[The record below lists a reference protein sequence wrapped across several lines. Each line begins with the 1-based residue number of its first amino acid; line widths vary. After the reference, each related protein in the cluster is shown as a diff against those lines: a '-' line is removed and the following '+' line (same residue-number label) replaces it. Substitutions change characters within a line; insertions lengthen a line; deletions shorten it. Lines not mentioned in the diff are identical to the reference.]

1 MSLENFE
8 KRTGKILMVQKCE
21 RRGITIGFKYCRNAI
36 DQTEALENQFE
47 GMSDTPFTYADYEKA
62 RRNLI
67 QQVND
72 SLTETDREFLLS
84 FENGEPDWEKC
95 CAGDLSRYPSAK
107 WKLQNIAK
115 LKKSNP
121 QKHKAGL
128 EKLQAFLFPEE

>member
-1 MSLENFE
+1 MMS
-8 KRTGKILMVQKCE
+8 RTASCFACLGSDKPVIESLQP
-21 RRGITIGFKYCRNAI
+21 NAI

-47 GMSDTPFTYADYEKA
+47 GMSDTPFTYADYEEA

-84 FENGEPDWEKC
+84 FENGELDWEKC
-95 CAGDLSRYPSAK
+95 CAGDFKPLSVRKMENYRTLPS
-107 WKLQNIAK
+107 W
-115 LKKSNP
+115 KKSNP

-128 EKLQAFLFPEE
+128 GKATDLLISEEG